1 MHAVVLACAAQAVY
15 IIAFVM
21 FKTAVGRMVPIGGRH
36 PLRAGAELVRGPSW
50 LAAVFL
56 LIGGFAI
63 SAAALVT
70 LPVVAA
76 LPAYGLSL
84 TLLLVVGMSG
94 FGERPTSR
102 EWLAVVVTVAAMVT
116 AALSV
121 LPGAGESLG
130 DALHRTGGEDAA
142 GALPLWKA
150 GLVFVPSLAV
160 PIWMFSVRD
169 RPVAGRHARPVTG
182 IAYGVGAGVL
192 LGATEAF
199 GLGTAMLLADGAGF
213 GVLATPHPYLFLLAG
228 VLGLGL
234 VSIGLQRCRLT
245 IIVTV
250 VTVTAKTHLLLSA
263 TLLFGEPWPGDI
275 VRFGLRATGV
285 LLAVL
290 ALLAFPRHE
299 RRRGAAPK
307 AAPRAVRRAA
317 PGAVPDGSRA
327 ARPGRAVP
335 QSPPPAGW
343 PVRPAPHVRPVGIRH
358 DGQWT
363 SPRDHRVSG

>member
-1 MHAVVLACAAQAVY
+1 MYAVVLACTAQAVY
-15 IIAFVM
+15 IVAFVL
-21 FKTAVGRMVPIGGRH
+21 FKTSVAGMDPISGRH
-36 PLRAGAELVRGPSW
+36 PLRLAAELVRHPSW

-56 LIGGFAI
+56 LIGGFAL

-84 TLLLVVGMSG
+84 VLLLAVGMAG
-94 FGERPTSR
+94 FGERPTPR
-102 EWLAVVVTVAAMVT
+102 EWRAVLITVAAMVT

-121 LPGAGESLG
+121 LPGHGQSLA
-130 DALHRTGGEDAA
+130 DALHRTGGGDAA
-142 GALPLWKA
+142 GALPLA
-150 GLVFVPSLAV
+150 AAALVFVPSLAV

-213 GVLATPHPYLFLLAG
+213 GVLATPHPYLFLPAG

-263 TLLFGEPWPGDI
+263 TLLFGEPWPGDT
-275 VRFGLRATGV
+275 VPFALRVAGV

-299 RRRGAAPK
+299 RRRIGGDGTSGTVGAR
-307 AAPRAVRRAA
+307 RAVR
-317 PGAVPDGSRA
+317 PG
-327 ARPGRAVP
+327 PGPGPGVP

-343 PVRPAPHVRPVGIRH
+343 PVRPVAARP

-363 SPRDHRVSG
+363 VPHDPRVSR

>member
-1 MHAVVLACAAQAVY
+1 MHAVVLACTAQAVY
-15 IIAFVM
+15 IFAFVL
-21 FKTAVGRMVPIGGRH
+21 FKTAVAGMGPISGRH
-36 PLRAGAELVRGPSW
+36 PLRAATELVRHPRW

-70 LPVVAA
+70 LPVAAA

-84 TLLLVVGMSG
+84 VLLLVVGMNG

-102 EWLAVVVTVAAMVT
+102 EWLAVLITVAAMVT

-121 LPGAGESLG
+121 LPGHGESLT
-130 DALHRTGGEDAA
+130 DALHRPGGGDAA
-142 GALPLWKA
+142 GALSLWTA

-199 GLGTAMLLADGAGF
+199 GLGTALLMADGAGLRI
-213 GVLATPHPYLFLLAG
+213 LATPHPYLFLLAG

-263 TLLFGEPWPGDI
+263 TLLFGEPWPGDAAP
-275 VRFGLRATGV
+275 FGLRVAGV

-299 RRRGAAPK
+299 RRR
-307 AAPRAVRRAA
+307 AVRAGAEARRGVH
-317 PGAVPDGSRA
+317 PGP
-327 ARPGRAVP
+327 PVP

-343 PVRPAPHVRPVGIRH
+343 PVRPVAARP

-363 SPRDHRVSG
+363 LPHDPRVSR

>member
-15 IIAFVM
+15 IVAFVM
-21 FKTAVGRMVPIGGRH
+21 FKTAVGRIAPIGGRH
-36 PLRAGAELVRGPSW
+36 PLRAGAELLRPRW
-50 LAAVFL
+50 LAAVAL

-84 TLLLVVGMSG
+84 VLLLVVGMSG

-102 EWLAVVVTVAAMVT
+102 EWLAAGVTVAAMAT
-116 AALSV
+116 AALS
-121 LPGAGESLG
+121 LLAGDGGSLAG
-130 DALHRTGGEDAA
+130 ALHRTGGADPA

-169 RPVAGRHARPVTG
+169 RPVAGRHARPLTG

-263 TLLFGEPWPGDI
+263 TLLFGEPWP
-275 VRFGLRATGV
+275 REAAPFGLRVAGV

-299 RRRGAAPK
+299 RRRAA
-307 AAPRAVRRAA
+307 AAAGTAAGPPRAVR
-317 PGAVPDGSRA
+317 PGP
-327 ARPGRAVP
+327 PVP

-343 PVRPAPHVRPVGIRH
+343 PLRPAPPVPPGVRPVGVRP

-363 SPRDHRVSG
+363 VPPARRASR

>member
-15 IIAFVM
+15 IVAFVL
-21 FKTAVGRMVPIGGRH
+21 FKTAVRPLDPISGRH
-36 PLRAGAELVRGPSW
+36 PLHAGAELLRPRWV
-50 LAAVFL
+50 AAVAL
-56 LIGGFAI
+56 LIGGFAM

-70 LPVVAA
+70 LPVIAA

-84 TLLLVVGMSG
+84 VLLLVVGMSG

-116 AALSV
+116 AALS
-121 LPGAGESLG
+121 LLLGDGRSLA
-130 DALHRTGGEDAA
+130 DALHRTGGGDAA
-142 GALPLWKA
+142 AALSLWKA
-150 GLVFVPSLAV
+150 ALVFVPSLAV

-199 GLGTAMLLADGAGF
+199 GLGTAMLLADGRGF
-213 GVLATPHPYLFLLAG
+213 GALATPHPYLFLLAG

-263 TLLFGEPWPGDI
+263 TLLFGEPWPGD
-275 VRFGLRATGV
+275 VAPFSLRVAGV

-299 RRRGAAPK
+299 RRRAAAAGAA
-307 AAPRAVRRAA
+307 A
-317 PGAVPDGSRA
+317 
-327 ARPGRAVP
+327 
-335 QSPPPAGW
+335 SPPPAVPPG
-343 PVRPAPHVRPVGIRH
+343 PGVP
-358 DGQWT
+358 Q
-363 SPRDHRVSG
+363 S